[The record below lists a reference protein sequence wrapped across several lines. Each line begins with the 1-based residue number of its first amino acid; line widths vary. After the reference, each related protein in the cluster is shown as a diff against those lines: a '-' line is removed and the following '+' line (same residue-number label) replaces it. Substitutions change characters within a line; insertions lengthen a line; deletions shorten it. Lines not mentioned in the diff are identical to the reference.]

1 MKLLFVFDV
10 DRLGIEMDDL
20 NNLVLFFVIE
30 GWKFLILIF
39 VIMEDFKGDNFFD
52 IEVFELELFFF
63 ILGLIVLLE
72 WYCWLVGCLFDIM
85 YFCVVFEVVEFGLGI
100 ICLVGFCY
108 VLYIWFFW
116 ELLVCIFSFGI
127 LE

>member
-1 MKLLFVFDV
+1 MLFVFDV

-30 GWKFLILIF
+30 GRKFLILIF

-72 WYCWLVGCLFDIM
+72 
-85 YFCVVFEVVEFGLGI
+85 
-100 ICLVGFCY
+100 
-108 VLYIWFFW
+108 
-116 ELLVCIFSFGI
+116 
-127 LE
+127 

>member
-1 MKLLFVFDV
+1 MKSLFVFDV

-30 GWKFLILIF
+30 GRKFLILIF

-52 IEVFELELFFF
+52 IDVFELELFFF

-72 WYCWLVGCLFDIM
+72 RYCWLVGCLFDIM

-108 VLYIWFFW
+108 VLYI
-116 ELLVCIFSFGI
+116 
-127 LE
+127 

>member
-30 GWKFLILIF
+30 GRKFLILIF

-116 ELLVCIFSFGI
+116 ELLVCIFLFGI